1 MYRNNDERS
10 YYNSPRGD
18 FSERIDN
25 RQMYSK
31 EDKME
36 SSNYSLSDIAALM
49 NSRGGG
55 CGPVPVIN
63 YGGGYGGFGGG
74 YGGFGGDWIAL
85 LLFLVIFGAAGN
97 GWGYGGFGGGFG
109 GGAGAALSG
118 ALTRAELNQGF
129 NDNNV
134 MRKLDGVTQGLCD
147 GFYAQNTSLL
157 TGFNSVGNQI
167 SENRFAAQQCCCE
180 TQRSI
185 DSVKFENARNTAEIV
200 RAIEKNGDETRALI
214 NANTMDALRSKLAD
228 KETALQTANFQLSQ
242 QAQNATLLNELRPFP
257 RPAYITCS
265 PYQSSNIGWNVYGN
279 GCGNNYGCAN
289 CGY

>member
-1 MYRNNDERS
+1 MYERDNYERS
-10 YYNSPRGD
+10 YQNSPRGD
-18 FSERIDN
+18 FSERMDN
-25 RQMYSK
+25 RKMYSK

-36 SSNYSLSDIAALM
+36 YSLSDIAALM

-63 YGGGYGGFGGG
+63 YGGGYGSG
-74 YGGFGGDWIAL
+74 YGFGGDWIAL
-85 LLFLVIFGAAGN
+85 LLFLAIFGVAGN
-97 GWGYGGFGGGFG
+97 GWGGGFGGFG
-109 GGAGAALSG
+109 GGAGLSG

-129 NDNNV
+129 NDNTM
-134 MRKLDGVTQGLCD
+134 MRKIDGVTQGLCD

-167 SENRFAAQQCCCE
+167 SENRYAAQQCCCE

-228 KETALQTANFQLSQ
+228 KESALQTANFQLSQ

-265 PYQSSNIGWNVYGN
+265 PYQSTNIGWNAFGN
-279 GCGNNYGCAN
+279 NCGNNYGY
-289 CGY
+289 CGGCY